1 MSAEGAVP
9 EPGEAVYAPRPSWA
23 PLVFA
28 LSAAV
33 VVCGIFIEFMLPG
46 WVWSILAAVV
56 LLAALRTMVRGAVGD
71 YFRRP
76 RRQKIQG
83 AALPVETISP
93 PRR

>member
-1 MSAEGAVP
+1 MSAERAVA

-46 WVWSILAAVV
+46 WVWSIFAALV

-76 RRQKIQG
+76 RRQKVRG
-83 AALPVETISP
+83 AALPVETITP
-93 PRR
+93 PRS

>member
-1 MSAEGAVP
+1 MSAHRETP

-33 VVCGIFIEFMLPG
+33 LVCGIFIEFMFPG
-46 WVWSILAAVV
+46 WIWSIFAGLV
-56 LLAALRTMVRGAVGD
+56 LLAALRTMVRGAVAE

-76 RRQKIQG
+76 RKQKIRG

-93 PRR
+93 PRS

>member
-1 MSAEGAVP
+1 MSAERGVP

-23 PLVFA
+23 PLAFA

-33 VVCGIFIEFMLPG
+33 VVCGIFIEFMFPG
-46 WVWSILAAVV
+46 WVWSIFAALV
-56 LLAALRTMVRGAVGD
+56 LLAALRTMARGAVAD

-76 RRQKIQG
+76 RKQKVRG